1 MSRGASM
8 GTTSMLSSGED
19 DVDGED
25 DGVEVDNDDDHH
37 KHSDAQGAP
46 GEPERDKSQR

>member
-19 DVDGED
+19 GVDGED
-25 DGVEVDNDDDHH
+25 DMGEDDDEDGHH
-37 KHSDAQGAP
+37 GRVGQ
-46 GEPERDKSQR
+46 